1 MTITVEIIADSI
13 NERGDRITTFE
24 MVYPRIIHAELL
36 THCMLAKNSASSRAI
51 PVKTMLETI
60 QSDMAMP
67 VHWGKNQPGM
77 QAKEEHFEKLGSG
90 YTAEEWWKLAGL
102 SAIKFAEEFADKGYH
117 KQVANRLTEAYQHM
131 KIVLTAVS
139 GIGIDNFFH
148 LRDHTDADPTIH
160 LLAHT
165 ALAAYNDSVPRKLLP
180 GEWHAPYYKNG
191 FWSPSGYGKQTDL
204 GFEPVD
210 DKRGGYT
217 LAEALKISASC
228 CAQVSYRK
236 SDDSLEKAEAVYDR
250 LIGSQPVHA
259 SPTEHQATPIRYD
272 QTALFDPSTWEPG
285 ITHVDRNGDLW
296 SAKFKGWI
304 QHRKLIA
311 NESCS
316 DYEGVK

>member
-24 MVYPRIIHAELL
+24 MVYPRIIHAEFM
-36 THCMLAKNSASSRAI
+36 THCMLAKNAASSRAI

-77 QAKEEHFEKLGSG
+77 QANEEHFEKLNAG
-90 YTAEEWWKLAGL
+90 YTPEEWWKLAGL

-117 KQVANRLTEAYQHM
+117 KQVANRITEPYQHM
-131 KIVLTAVS
+131 KVVMTGVS

-148 LRDHTDADPTIH
+148 LRKHTDADPTIH

-165 ALAAYNDSVPRKLLP
+165 ALEAYNNSLARFLLP
-180 GEWHAPYYKNG
+180 GEWHVPYYFDG
-191 FWSPSGYGKQTDL
+191 FWSDSGIGVDSH
-204 GFEPVD
+204 GF
-210 DKRGGYT
+210 T
-217 LAEALKISASC
+217 LKEALKISASC

-236 SDDSLEKAEAVYDR
+236 SDDSLEKAEVVYQR
-250 LIGSQPVHA
+250 LIGSEPVHA
-259 SPTEHQATPIRYD
+259 SPTEHQATPIRYE
-272 QTALFDPSTWEPG
+272 QTAPFDPSTWEPG
-285 ITHVDRNGDLW
+285 ITHVDRNGDFW

-304 QHRKLIA
+304 QHRKLIP
-311 NESCS
+311 NESCA